1 MDINNGMR
9 YREQIRIVRGLNYRT
24 SVKIEDGLA
33 RAYQD
38 YLSHRGHPA

>member
-9 YREQIRIVRGLNYRT
+9 SREVICIVHGLNYRT
-24 SVKIEDGLA
+24 SVKIEERLA

-38 YLSHRGHPA
+38 YLSHRGHSA